1 MGQSTSHGPFLQEIV
16 EQALRSQG
24 LAQFRSRA
32 QPGRSEQVQML
43 LDLNLLPEDPLFLVL
58 SQVPGLCL
66 VRTCRLVCKKW
77 KQLVDSDALWKVKC
91 EQEGMLRGLT
101 RPLLPGHNWKRHN
114 VMKPFNRNLIRNPC
128 GEEQFHHWQVHHG
141 GHGWKIEDHRAP
153 LEESESN
160 KCFVSSFDWCE
171 KEQYVDLL
179 QEGLWEEI
187 LDQYQP
193 DICIS
198 DWYAARSDCGCTY
211 KIHVTLLAANKSKV
225 IEHQEAPDPIPQWND
240 QQYHKVSHV
249 FRDYGPGVRYVHFQH
264 QARDTQFWAGHYGA
278 RISNSTVIVKLK

>member
-160 KCFVSSFDWCE
+160 KCFVSSFEC
-171 KEQYVDLL
+171 
-179 QEGLWEEI
+179 
-187 LDQYQP
+187 
-193 DICIS
+193 
-198 DWYAARSDCGCTY
+198 
-211 KIHVTLLAANKSKV
+211 
-225 IEHQEAPDPIPQWND
+225 
-240 QQYHKVSHV
+240 
-249 FRDYGPGVRYVHFQH
+249 
-264 QARDTQFWAGHYGA
+264 
-278 RISNSTVIVKLK
+278 VK